1 MGGPPSLVP
10 SLAEPEPGAL
20 RNALEPSRVT
30 ALVPCH
36 RLPPDGS
43 LLEQIRQAV
52 GDVLI
57 VDDGKPEREARILQ
71 SMAEEMGAAYLR
83 LPENV
88 GKGHAVAAG
97 IQQLLSRP
105 SPPQAVIVLDADG
118 QHPPAAIPAFLA
130 AAEEAELVIGDR
142 FADLASMPRHRR
154 FANRI
159 ASGLL
164 ARATS
169 QPVRDSQCGMRL
181 LAGRA
186 LTDVRFAGGRYE
198 AETRHLK
205 HCLRQH
211 VSVAWVPIPAI
222 YEGSPSSFRAVR
234 DSLRVLMALLR

>member
-1 MGGPPSLVP
+1 MP
-10 SLAEPEPGAL
+10 SLAGPKPARLGSAL
-20 RNALEPSRVT
+20 DPSRVS

-36 RLPPDGS
+36 RLPPDRS
-43 LLEQIRQAV
+43 LIEQIRQAV
-52 GDVLI
+52 GDVLV
-57 VDDGKPEREARILQ
+57 VDDGKPEREARILRGL
-71 SMAEEMGAAYLR
+71 AEEMGVAYLR

-97 IQQLLSRP
+97 IRHLLSRR
-105 SPPQAVIVLDADG
+105 SPPQAVVVLDADG

-130 AAEEAELVIGDR
+130 AAAEAELVIGDR
-142 FADLASMPRHRR
+142 FGDLAAMPGHRR
-154 FANRI
+154 LANRI

-164 ARATS
+164 ARTTA

-181 LAGRA
+181 LSGRA
-186 LTDVRFAGGRYE
+186 LTDVPFPGGGYE

-205 HCLRQH
+205 LCLRRG

-234 DSLRVLMALLR
+234 DSLRVLAALLR